1 MLIKCGNSTV
11 RCVVLN
17 DMFHER
23 RRLCS
28 SPLIVHRVHVIRDIC
43 GESFPVIFSI
53 IRTAPLAHVRVN
65 ARALALG
72 GERVDEYST
81 RVFGAARLK
90 MREHNMGWCIVYRY
104 S

>member
-17 DMFHER
+17 DMFHEP

-28 SPLIVHRVHVIRDIC
+28 SPLIVHRVRVIHDIC

-53 IRTAPLAHVRVN
+53 IRTAPLAHVRAN
-65 ARALALG
+65 ARALG

-90 MREHNMGWCIVYRY
+90 MREHNVGWCIVYRY